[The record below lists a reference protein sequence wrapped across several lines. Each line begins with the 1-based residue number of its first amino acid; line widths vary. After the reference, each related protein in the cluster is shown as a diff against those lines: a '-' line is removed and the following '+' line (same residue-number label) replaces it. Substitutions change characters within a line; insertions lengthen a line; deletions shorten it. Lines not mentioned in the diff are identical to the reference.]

1 MSRSTFSEARTGRK
15 AFKGK
20 GKSADI
26 VETLK
31 YEVGETKRV
40 IVPIVDGKVVV
51 FSTPIH
57 KVLNSRVRLPKN
69 AGGTYPVNE
78 IRCTHVSTQ
87 PTDAE
92 SLRIA
97 KKGEMCVFCEL
108 AKLENRQQ
116 WDIIRNEY
124 GDSFKEMS
132 KDEKKA
138 IFNRIQS
145 THTVE
150 STFIEETDEAGN
162 TTLSHTNKSY
172 ILLLEVE
179 TTGNDGKTVAL
190 DGSGNP
196 IVKPVLFPIT
206 SARSTKFKDAVE
218 TALDMETLT
227 REILHPYIENEG
239 TSLEEEVLIGWVD
252 YMLKFPRK
260 QTNMES
266 AKDLNIIATSAN
278 NSIVEDVI
286 QSLPKQTLEKFVKD
300 AEFTTANY
308 YKNLKELSRAE
319 AIELIAD
326 SEDENG
332 NVISGEEY
340 LDNLRAKYLITETTE
355 DKVAD
360 AEREQALFA
369 KTIERLEN
377 KEEVAESVETPVTE
391 TAETATQEVAETTEE
406 TVETPATE
414 TAEEAPKKAKR
425 VVRKKP
431 APKEEVLDEDAF
443 EDDDFEF

>member
-15 AFKGK
+15 AFKGR
-20 GKSADI
+20 GNSAEI

-31 YEVGETKRV
+31 YEIGETKRV

-132 KDEKKA
+132 KEEKKA

-150 STFIEETDEAGN
+150 STFIEETDDDGN
-162 TTLSHTNKSY
+162 TILSHTSKSY
-172 ILLLEVE
+172 LLVLEVE
-179 TTGNDGKTVAL
+179 TTGNDGKKVAL
-190 DGSGNP
+190 DGSGKP
-196 IVKPVLFPIT
+196 IVSPKLFPIT
-206 SARSTKFKDAVE
+206 ATRSTKFKDAVE
-218 TALDMETLT
+218 TALDMETLQ
-227 REILHPYIENEG
+227 RENLYPYIENEG
-239 TSLEEEVLIGWVD
+239 TNLEEEVLIGWVD
-252 YMLKFPRK
+252 FMLKFPRK
-260 QTNMES
+260 STKMES
-266 AKDLNIIATSAN
+266 AKDLTILATSSN
-278 NSIVEDVI
+278 NSIVSDELI
-286 QSLPKQTLEKFVKD
+286 EFLQPKLEKMVKD
-300 AEFTTANY
+300 AEFTTNNFF
-308 YKNLKELSRAE
+308 KNLKEFSRAE
-319 AIELIAD
+319 AIEFIAD
-326 SEDENG
+326 AEDENG

-340 LDNLRAKYLITETTE
+340 LDNLRAKYLITESTE
-355 DKVAD
+355 DKLSDV
-360 AEREQALFA
+360 ERETALFA
-369 KTIERLEN
+369 KTIERLEGTGN
-377 KEEVAESVETPVTE
+377 ATETVEKPAETPQQEVQQEVTE
-391 TAETATQEVAETTEE
+391 TAETTEE
-406 TVETPATE
+406 TVETP
-414 TAEEAPKKAKR
+414 AEEAPKKAKR

-431 APKEEVLDEDAF
+431 APKEEEVLDEDAF
-443 EDDDFEF
+443 ADEDFEF